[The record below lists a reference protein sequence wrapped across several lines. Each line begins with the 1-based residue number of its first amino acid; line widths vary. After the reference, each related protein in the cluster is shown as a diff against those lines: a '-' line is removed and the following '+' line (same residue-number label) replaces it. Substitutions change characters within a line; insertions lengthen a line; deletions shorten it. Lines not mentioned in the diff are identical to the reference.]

1 MKSDEYQYLE
11 ETLQGRRARDLQFEE
26 KMEGAPEGAIN
37 SKAIERWRQLDS
49 KTPEEREI
57 EQRRYSLNT
66 YGRGHME
73 KYGNPIVSER
83 PLGELQ
89 IPGDQI
95 VGSASSAPL
104 KGHNGRERPGP
115 WCDKNGRLILQ
126 NHSACAQRQVLRVG

>member
-1 MKSDEYQYLE
+1 MKSDEYKYLE
-11 ETLQGRRARDLQFEE
+11 DTLSGRRARNLQFEE
-26 KMEGAPEGAIN
+26 KMSDVADPRA
-37 SKAIERWRQLDS
+37 ADRQRQLDS
-49 KTPEEREI
+49 LTPEQREL

-66 YGRGHME
+66 YGRAHME

-89 IPGDQI
+89 IPSDQI

-126 NHSACAQRQVLRVG
+126 NHSACPQTQALQIRD